1 MAQTLTNPR
10 FPHICKIYRMIG
22 ADSFSDGE
30 VKVIY
35 YGVCKKSMAT
45 NIRNFNS
52 GSDAYGKV
60 DSGDVR
66 ISMPGLVTGIHK
78 GDFVKVVDP
87 RLAEQTEE
95 DGEISFDSAMEDLRV
110 VSQEATQLGLYE
122 LQDEEGNVEFVAGGT
137 AVMCSE
143 VSN

>member
-1 MAQTLTNPR
+1 MV
-10 FPHICKIYRMIG
+10 G

-45 NIRNFNS
+45 NIRTFNS
-52 GSDAYGKV
+52 GSDTYGKV

-66 ISMPGLVTGIHK
+66 ISMPGLVAGIHK

-87 RLAEQTEE
+87 RLAEQTEQ
-95 DGEISFDSAMEDLRV
+95 DGQISFDSAMEDLRV
-110 VSQEATQLGLYE
+110 VSQEATALGLYE
-122 LQDEEGNVEFVAGGT
+122 MQDESGNVQLIAGGT
-137 AVMCSE
+137 AVMCTAA
-143 VSN
+143 SN